1 MLTETTLGFLST
13 LTYRAEAKR
22 QVCWL
27 PLSGIFWEDEMP
39 DIHYLN
45 KVPETD
51 RNQIFLLFTIR
62 VRLWKG
68 EALSDTEQQLWDATY
83 SQVPEW
89 AFFQRNR
96 ISADDHRAQEDAEQG
111 GADALEALLA
121 DADEVTISENEN
133 DGVQNISATF
143 DLTKGQIPARKKQT
157 LWQHVY
163 HKK

>member
-13 LTYRAEAKR
+13 LTYREEAKR

-68 EALSDTEQQLWDATY
+68 EAL
-83 SQVPEW
+83 
-89 AFFQRNR
+89 
-96 ISADDHRAQEDAEQG
+96 
-111 GADALEALLA
+111 LA
-121 DADEVTISENEN
+121 VVGCNVFSGTTM
-133 DGVQNISATF
+133 GVFPT
-143 DLTKGQIPARKKQT
+143 
-157 LWQHVY
+157 
-163 HKK
+163 